1 MFKLK
6 LKKIMAR
13 TELKDLGE
21 FGLINRLNTATKI
34 LQPSTHKGIGDD
46 AAVLDYGGELFTLV
60 STDLL
65 IEGVHFDLSYFPLK
79 HLGYKAVSVNVSD
92 IAAMN
97 GTPTQIT
104 VSLAISNRFSVEAL
118 EELYAGIYLA
128 CEDYGIDLIGGDTTS
143 SLSGLMIS
151 ITALGQVAKD
161 KVVYRNGAQKGD
173 ILCVTGDLGGA
184 YLGLQILSREKEVF
198 LANPEMQPQLTGLDY
213 LVGRQL
219 RPEARTNIIHEL
231 QDLELVPTSMID
243 ISDGLAS
250 EILHICQQSGVGA
263 FVFEDKIPID
273 KMSYETAIE
282 FNIAPTTCALNGG
295 EDYELLFTIKQS
307 EFEKIKTHPNI
318 STIGYIV
325 DKSEGTWLKTRGDN
339 EVKITAQGWTH
350 F

>member
-1 MFKLK
+1 
-6 LKKIMAR
+6 MAR